1 MSLQNVGE
9 QIVHFYPYLPLS
21 SNNRMTVEIQETVDD
36 CVKMNTSNILQEERA
51 QRKEG
56 FEIIQLL
63 LNEDMAL
70 WNAICQQQQL
80 CVTKDPARLPRRAP
94 HTRR

>member
-70 WNAICQQQQL
+70 WNAICQQQL